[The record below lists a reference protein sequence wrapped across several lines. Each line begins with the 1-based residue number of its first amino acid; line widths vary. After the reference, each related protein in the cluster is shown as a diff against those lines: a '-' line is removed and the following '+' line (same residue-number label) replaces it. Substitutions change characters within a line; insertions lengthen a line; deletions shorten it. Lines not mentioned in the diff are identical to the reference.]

1 MAKITKSNAQMEALK
16 YINDGLKMI
25 SKIDGI
31 DKKAQS
37 GSTTLKIGDTKV
49 TTSDISF
56 TIKAAKLL
64 KGKLIGDIKVKC
76 LKFNIDLDDSEKL
89 LLGEVVEEAAV
100 EGEKENIE
108 TEQGGEEQ
116 NNTESLKCETEEIN
130 SSGGLEQVEAENAEL
145 EGVVD
150 VEITDNGLQQTE
162 ADFSIDALSSLA
174 F

>member
-1 MAKITKSNAQMEALK
+1 MEALK

-25 SKIDGI
+25 SKIDSV
-31 DKKAQS
+31 DKKSQS
-37 GSTTLKIGDTKV
+37 GGTTLKIGDIKV
-49 TTSDISF
+49 TTSDIPF

-64 KGKLIGDIKVKC
+64 KGKLIGDIKAKC

-100 EGEKENIE
+100 GVKKENIE
-108 TEQGGEEQ
+108 TEQGVEEQ
-116 NNTESLKCETEEIN
+116 NNTESLKSETEEIN
-130 SSGGLEQVEAENAEL
+130 RNGGLEQVEAENAEL
-145 EGVVD
+145 EGVAD

-162 ADFSIDALSSLA
+162 ADFSIDAFSSLA